1 MLVRRAQAPRKCK
14 LVSLCCLLLCLCLF
28 ERERTRTRRHKKRER
43 ERGGKRE
50 KVVFM
55 TGFSGCHSTGQF
67 GIKTQ
72 YKEPT
77 SPMDIMS
84 INDGKEVIDLLDD
97 NLDSDEI
104 LEAILTF
111 LETKSKVKIMKP
123 IKKFLEN
130 LLEEVIGYSVDCG
143 ICNVTSHYS
152 LDTPYGTCQCS

>member
-1 MLVRRAQAPRKCK
+1 MKTQKELVGWLNLYFKDLQPTELYDGFIAV
-14 LVSLCCLLLCLCLF
+14 LFGLLSD
-28 ERERTRTRRHKKRER
+28 EYTIIRE
-43 ERGGKRE
+43 
-50 KVVFM
+50 
-55 TGFSGCHSTGQF
+55 
-67 GIKTQ
+67 IKTQ